1 MRAARL
7 HDYHEGKLRLEDVP
21 EPTVQGPFDV
31 IVRIGG
37 AGLCRT
43 DLHILEGQWKERSGV
58 TLPYVLGH
66 ENAGWV
72 QEVGPAVT
80 TLSVGDPVIV
90 HPQVSCGFCEG
101 CRDGQD
107 MRCANAT
114 FPGLDVDGGFA
125 DLLRTSARSLVKLD
139 PSLEP
144 KDVAALADAGLTA
157 YHAARK
163 AAAVLR
169 PGATAVV
176 IGAGG
181 LGHIGIQCLAALTP
195 ARIVVVDRS
204 AEALDLATK
213 LGAGYTVVADGG
225 QVAAVRDLAAGRGA
239 EVVMDFVGEA
249 STPSDGIAM
258 LRPGG
263 TYLRWATGGSST
275 SRPSS

>member
-163 AAAVLR
+163 AAACCDPGTR
-169 PGATAVV
+169 P
-176 IGAGG
+176 
-181 LGHIGIQCLAALTP
+181 
-195 ARIVVVDRS
+195 
-204 AEALDLATK
+204 
-213 LGAGYTVVADGG
+213 
-225 QVAAVRDLAAGRGA
+225 
-239 EVVMDFVGEA
+239 
-249 STPSDGIAM
+249 
-258 LRPGG
+258 
-263 TYLRWATGGSST
+263 W
-275 SRPSS
+275 